1 MTTESSEDD
10 FKVGYKSPPLH
21 SRFQPGSSGNPG
33 GKQKAVRNLGSDV
46 KRTLEVPVRLNEQG
60 KARRVSTQ
68 EAALL
73 RLREKAL
80 KGDARSLDRLLEL
93 AQTFN
98 NDAVIEILGDKVIA
112 AEDQAILDAYAAE
125 VRSRSA
131 RADTMRQDGTDDSG
145 PNADE

>member
-1 MTTESSEDD
+1 
-10 FKVGYKSPPLH
+10 
-21 SRFQPGSSGNPG
+21 
-33 GKQKAVRNLGSDV
+33 
-46 KRTLEVPVRLNEQG
+46 
-60 KARRVSTQ
+60 VSTQ

-98 NDAVIEILGDKVIA
+98 NGAALEFLGDKAVA

-125 VRSRSA
+125 VLSRPVSASA
-131 RADTMRQDGTDDSG
+131 RRLDATDDSG
-145 PNADE
+145 PNADG

>member
-10 FKVGYKSPPLH
+10 FKVGYKRPPRH
-21 SRFQPGSSGNPG
+21 SRFQPGRSGNPRG
-33 GKQKAVRNLGSDV
+33 RQKAVRNPGTDV

-68 EAALL
+68 EATLL

-131 RADTMRQDGTDDSG
+131 SAGAMNGTDDSG